1 MQKSNIEQGLLRVF
15 RFFALLR
22 IGLAALMFF
31 ISQYIPRAQERIPES
46 ITSDIGTAAIFTL
59 ITMFLLLGYL
69 SWPSLEYKLGRFYL
83 PLALAFAT
91 AGIIVEQYYF
101 APVLSF
107 RSLWEPIPFLY
118 ILLII
123 VAWQYTF
130 GWVAFYTIAT
140 LLFEIIIIM
149 IAPQPIVTE
158 VPYDLL
164 TRFSYAGMIN
174 RTIAFLV
181 LGYVITWLMKAQRLQ
196 RQTLS
201 EANQKLVRHAATLEH
216 LTISRERVRISRE
229 LHDTLAHTLSALAVQ
244 IEAVLTVW
252 ESIPEKAQ
260 QMLEQMHATMLSG
273 LDETRRS
280 LSELRS
286 SPLEDMGLALSVC
299 TLAEDFATRYSLS
312 LQLDIPD
319 NIDDLPPEVELTFY
333 RIAQEALE
341 NVGRHASARKLTL
354 KVTQNTKGLTLIVAD
369 DGLGFDMDS
378 PSEDG
383 EYQFGLDGMYERA
396 ELISGDLTV
405 DSHPG
410 KGTTIKL
417 VWENER

>member
-1 MQKSNIEQGLLRVF
+1 
-15 RFFALLR
+15 
-22 IGLAALMFF
+22 
-31 ISQYIPRAQERIPES
+31 
-46 ITSDIGTAAIFTL
+46 
-59 ITMFLLLGYL
+59 
-69 SWPSLEYKLGRFYL
+69 
-83 PLALAFAT
+83 
-91 AGIIVEQYYF
+91 
-101 APVLSF
+101 
-107 RSLWEPIPFLY
+107 
-118 ILLII
+118 
-123 VAWQYTF
+123 
-130 GWVAFYTIAT
+130 
-140 LLFEIIIIM
+140 
-149 IAPQPIVTE
+149 
-158 VPYDLL
+158 
-164 TRFSYAGMIN
+164 MIN

-396 ELISGDLTV
+396 ELIGGDLTV